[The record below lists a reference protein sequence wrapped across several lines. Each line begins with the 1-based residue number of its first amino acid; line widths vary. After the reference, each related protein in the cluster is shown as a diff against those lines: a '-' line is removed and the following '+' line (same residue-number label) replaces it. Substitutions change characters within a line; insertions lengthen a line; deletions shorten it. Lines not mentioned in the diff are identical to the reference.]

1 MSGKKDNSQS
11 KLNQAADDSWP
22 YYDAD
27 NWTPEQAAQYA
38 EWLHKIKQRQLDSK
52 KTLKKRITAK
62 RPPDLTGI
70 EADILSGL
78 NNAVRF
84 AHLAEGHAEVFDP
97 IGFVY
102 DLDEFITHAKIVSD
116 YVKKY
121 KKLLDFEE
129 AK

>member
-1 MSGKKDNSQS
+1 MSGKKDTSQS
-11 KLNQAADDSWP
+11 KVNQEANDSWP

-27 NWTPEQAAQYA
+27 NWTPQQAAEYA
-38 EWLHKIKQRQLDSK
+38 AWLQNIKQKQLDSK

-62 RPPDLTGI
+62 RPPDLIGL
-70 EADILSGL
+70 EADIITGL
-78 NNAVRF
+78 RNAVKF
-84 AHLAEGHAEVFDP
+84 ADLAEGHAEVFDP

-102 DLDEFITHAKIVSD
+102 DLDEFISHAKLVSD